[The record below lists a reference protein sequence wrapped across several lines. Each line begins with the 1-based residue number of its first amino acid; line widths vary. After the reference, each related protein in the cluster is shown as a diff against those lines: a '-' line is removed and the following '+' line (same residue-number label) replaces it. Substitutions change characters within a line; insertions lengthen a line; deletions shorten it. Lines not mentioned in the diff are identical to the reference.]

1 MISDA
6 KNLAA
11 LSPSG
16 NGGVLN
22 TDMQPAPFKYDFDKM
37 KSTDILAE
45 EQKVIPQLAK
55 AQGDLKAAEMQY
67 EQSLAGE
74 KAKST
79 EKLAS
84 DVRDKVT
91 ETQRKEAEF
100 PFPEFHPTQENAQS
114 LGELFSLV
122 TTVGLML
129 GSSGKMASMNAIGAM
144 NGMLQGWQ
152 KGRSD
157 LYRKE
162 KDVFDKEFQ
171 RIKTIRESLRKDL
184 MDYMSLV
191 PYDKEAAM
199 YKAQE
204 IASKAGSS
212 SIIKAYMDKQQP
224 EMALKILDSAG
235 KIIQHKED
243 MQFKTLQEQRRI
255 AHDNRMAALA
265 EARLR
270 IAESKA
276 ARGEEGKPLKGKQL
290 EQIEGLTSISKDLR
304 QLEKEFKPEYAG
316 LGVLGFGADA
326 SLEAKRRLGNEEGAK
341 AVQWWSKYERLQA
354 PNRHALFGATLTGN
368 ELKSYQGFTAK
379 KSDSPEVVKN
389 MLRDQANYSDQAA
402 QDKALSFEKA
412 GYRVP
417 DIRPR
422 NFLETYKEDG
432 TTPPSGDI
440 SSQAVESFGSYEPNK
455 YEYRINPETGKVQR
469 KQKGQ

>member
-1 MISDA
+1 MIGDA

-16 NGGVLN
+16 NGGALN
-22 TDMQPAPFKYDFDKM
+22 TDMQPAPFKYDFGKM

-45 EQKVIPQLAK
+45 EQKVIPQLAQ
-55 AQGDLKAAEMQY
+55 AQGNLKAAEMQY

-79 EKLAS
+79 EKLAT

-100 PFPEFHPTQENAQS
+100 PFPEFHPTQENSQS

-122 TTVGLML
+122 TTVGVML
-129 GSSGKMASMNAIGAM
+129 GSSGKMASMNALGAM
-144 NGMLQGWQ
+144 TGMLQGWQ

-255 AHDNRMAALA
+255 AHDNRMAAYA

-270 IAESKA
+270 IAESNA
-276 ARGEEGKPLKGKQL
+276 AKNEGGKPLKGKQL
-290 EQIEGLTSISKDLR
+290 EQIEGLTSISKELR

-326 SLEAKRRLGNEEGAK
+326 SLEAKRRLGTEEGAK
-341 AVQWWSKYERLQA
+341 AVQWWAKYERLQA

-379 KSDSPEVVKN
+379 KSDSPEVVRN
-389 MLRDQANYSDQAA
+389 MLIDQANNSDQAA
-402 QDKALSFEKA
+402 QDRALSFEKA

-422 NFLETYKEDG
+422 NYLETYKGDG
-432 TTPPSGDI
+432 TVPAA
-440 SSQAVESFGSYEPNK
+440 SSERQNAPQSAIDYLKKHPEIKEQFKDK
-455 YEYRINPETGKVQR
+455 YGYLPEGV
-469 KQKGQ
+469 